1 MKKQGF
7 GAIDLLISLLVMSAL
22 FLIYARMIKGV
33 APIRTESN
41 IESIE
46 KHVDDTVNEI
56 ENLKNQR
63 IELEN
68 KMLENNF

>member
-1 MKKQGF
+1 MKKHGF

-33 APIRTESN
+33 VPIKTESN

-46 KHVDDTVNEI
+46 KQVDETVNEI
-56 ENLKNQR
+56 ESLKNQR

>member
-1 MKKQGF
+1 MKKHGF

-33 APIRTESN
+33 VPIKTENN

-46 KHVDDTVNEI
+46 KQVDETVNEI
-56 ENLKNQR
+56 ESLKNQR